1 MGRAGADLSVGGQ
14 GLCLDLSECLQQRIE
29 IVVRLQSRTDGTF
42 AGEAEPLADIRTL
55 AEYAEHRQKL
65 SE

>member
-1 MGRAGADLSVGGQ
+1 MFNNEALHQRHGPCPVQTATLSLRGN
-14 GLCLDLSECLQQRIE
+14 
-29 IVVRLQSRTDGTF
+29 VVRLQSRTDGTF